1 MLYTVWIGGVEV
13 CDEYFDN
20 IHEARLLARSYVD
33 MGYTDVIIE
42 ARKWSEV
49 VEDDIAAIKK
59 NIAAIKRNKQD
70 IG

>member
-1 MLYTVWIGGVEV
+1 MLYTVWIEGVEV

-49 VEDDIAAIKK
+49 AEDDIAAIKK

>member
-1 MLYTVWIGGVEV
+1 MLYTVWIEGVEV

-49 VEDDIAAIKK
+49 AEDD
-59 NIAAIKRNKQD
+59 IAAIKRNKQD